1 VDLASSGVIVVGIL
15 GVDDIATDGSA
26 GVDAVKSWA
35 ACSIS
40 WPHKGVTVVPDEAG
54 EDRG

>member
-1 VDLASSGVIVVGIL
+1 VDLASSGVTVVGML
-15 GVDDIATDGSA
+15 GVDDIAPDGSA

-40 WPHKGVTVVPDEAG
+40 WPHKGVTVVPNEAG
-54 EDRG
+54 ED